1 MIVTDPPEIAPVA
14 RRRPRPGSIGDLLSR
29 LVNDI
34 IVLVS
39 AQIRLAG
46 SEFQSKAGD
55 AAGSLAAVAVG
66 AMLLSVAMLCLLGA
80 GVAFLAQYI
89 GIVAAALIVAGI
101 AAVIGGGCIFVGINR
116 LKHLDLAPRR
126 SIAMLKRS
134 AETLKGE

>member
-1 MIVTDPPEIAPVA
+1 VTELPDTAGVT

-29 LVNDI
+29 LVDDI
-34 IVLVS
+34 VLLVS

-46 SEFQSKAGD
+46 SEFQSKAGA

-66 AMLLSVAMLCLLGA
+66 AMLISVAMLCLLGA
-80 GVAFLAQYI
+80 GVAFLAQYV
-89 GIVAAALIVAGI
+89 GIVAAALIVAAV
-101 AAVIGGGCIFVGINR
+101 AAVIGGGCIYAGINH
-116 LKHLDLAPRR
+116 LKQLDLAPRR